1 MSSDLDYT
9 RTLLLVLTN
18 AYKPEL
24 IKRYKKLFDYATGET
39 RGDYQNAAYKQ
50 HKHVI
55 QPLVFSNC
63 FKKEQYENQEDL
75 DLAIQNFDKDPDYIK
90 MEYEGVT
97 LYESRQKPYFA
108 IFYERAIYTDYYSED
123 ENGGEAEYQSDSD
136 GPYGPY
142 YCEEDD
148 EEDHDD

>member
-9 RTLLLVLTN
+9 KTLLLVLTN

-24 IKRYKKLFDYATGET
+24 IKRYKKLFDYANGET

-50 HKHVI
+50 HKYVI
-55 QPLVFSNC
+55 QPLVYSNC

-97 LYESRQKPYFA
+97 LYESKQLIIIPKTKMVVKLNINQTLMDLSIGKRMMRKSKM
-108 IFYERAIYTDYYSED
+108 IKGILKIK
-123 ENGGEAEYQSDSD
+123 
-136 GPYGPY
+136 
-142 YCEEDD
+142 
-148 EEDHDD
+148 